1 MAETIP
7 PVEHVKSLLDQ
18 LGGSSGPIP
27 EGNPSQLGGKLEQ
40 RLQDVGSALAKFFTH
55 GGLNVSDYTPVQA
68 PAYKDYLPKNK
79 LGQTPEEYVQ
89 NPADKTAPE
98 GPITPTITD
107 KEFETLQNESAK
119 GNHFAMQ
126 LLDAYKPKYGPTA
139 IQFEQSLT
147 NPMVQDI
154 KALPGLYN
162 TLQEQQSIYD
172 NQLPAALSQI
182 EQTAKQYSGIAP
194 QSPNAQTSALMNQY
208 ASIANNAIAASTPIM
223 DAALKD
229 LGTAAEIS
237 VRTFPYTTLIQDLLN
252 RYAYQIES
260 PSYSPPPMT
269 WPGLPESIKKL
280 FAASTGSVFGGG
292 GITAPSTLGTPDQ
305 TGLTTPS
312 LQPASNPSS
321 SG

>member
-126 LLDAYKPKYGPTA
+126 LLDAYKPKYGLTA
-139 IQFEQSLT
+139 
-147 NPMVQDI
+147 
-154 KALPGLYN
+154 Y
-162 TLQEQQSIYD
+162 
-172 NQLPAALSQI
+172 
-182 EQTAKQYSGIAP
+182 
-194 QSPNAQTSALMNQY
+194 
-208 ASIANNAIAASTPIM
+208 
-223 DAALKD
+223 
-229 LGTAAEIS
+229 S
-237 VRTFPYTTLIQDLLN
+237 VRTV
-252 RYAYQIES
+252 AYEPDGAGHQ
-260 PSYSPPPMT
+260 
-269 WPGLPESIKKL
+269 G
-280 FAASTGSVFGGG
+280 FAR
-292 GITAPSTLGTPDQ
+292 
-305 TGLTTPS
+305 S
-312 LQPASNPSS
+312 LQHAARATVDLRQPAPGCFVPGRADGEAILGDLAPIAECSNVGTDEPVPWNGEQRHRCIDPDHGLSVEGS
-321 SG
+321 WDSGRDLGSRRSRTRR